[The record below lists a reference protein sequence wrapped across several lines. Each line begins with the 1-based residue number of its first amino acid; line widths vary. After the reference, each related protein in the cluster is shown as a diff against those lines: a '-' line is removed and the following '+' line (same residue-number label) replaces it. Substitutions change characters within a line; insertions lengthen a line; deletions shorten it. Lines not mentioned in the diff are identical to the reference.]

1 MSSKRDFYEILAVAR
16 DADADTIKKAYRKL
30 AMQFHPDRN
39 PGNKEAEDKF
49 KEAAEAYDILS
60 NPEKKAQYDRF
71 GHAAFGGSG
80 GRGAGGFHNAEDIF
94 SNFGDIFGDIFG
106 GAGGGG
112 AGRRQSRQGPR
123 RGADLRYMTEISL
136 KEVIEGLEKEI
147 EFDTDDNCESCNG
160 SGAERGSSPKVCASC
175 GGQGQVFRSQGFFS
189 VGQTCPTCHGRGQ
202 VVEKPCKPCKGRGR
216 VKQHRKIKITIP
228 AGVDTGTRLRVNGEG
243 EGGYMGGGAGD
254 LYVEISVKEDARF
267 DRDGNDLLTEIKVD
281 YLHLLLGGE
290 LEIETVNGSA
300 EIEIPKGTQVGDRI
314 RIPGQG
320 IPSLRGNRR
329 GDLFCQVGVEI
340 PEKLTKDEE
349 KLLRDLAK
357 LRGIEIHSSGNL
369 GGIFGRKKK

>member
-1 MSSKRDFYEILAVAR
+1 MSSKRDYYEILAVAR

-39 PGNKEAEDKF
+39 PGNTEAEDKF

-71 GHAAFGGSG
+71 GHAAFGGG
-80 GRGAGGFHNAEDIF
+80 GRGGGGFHNAEDIF

-106 GAGGGG
+106 GGAGG
-112 AGRRQSRQGPR
+112 GRRQSRQGPR
-123 RGADLRYMTEISL
+123 RGADLRYMTEITL

-147 EFDTDDNCESCNG
+147 EFDTDDNCDDCNG
-160 SGAERGSSPKVCASC
+160 SGAEKGSSPKVCITC

-243 EGGYMGGGAGD
+243 EGGYMGGAAGD
-254 LYVEISVKEDARF
+254 LYVEIAVKEDSRF

-300 EIEIPKGTQVGDRI
+300 EIEIPRGTQVGDRI
-314 RIPGQG
+314 RIQGQG
-320 IPSLRGNRR
+320 IPSLRGSRR
-329 GDLFCQVGVEI
+329 GDLYCQVGVDI

-349 KLLRDLAK
+349 KLLRELAK
-357 LRGIEIHSSGNL
+357 LRGLDTQSSGHL
-369 GGIFGRKKK
+369 GGIFSRKKK

>member
-1 MSSKRDFYEILAVAR
+1 MSSKRDFYDILAVAR
-16 DADADTIKKAYRKL
+16 DADADTIKKAYRKM

-71 GHAAFGGSG
+71 GHAAFGNGGG
-80 GRGAGGFHNAEDIF
+80 GRGGFHNAEDIF

-106 GAGGGG
+106 GGAGGG
-112 AGRRQSRQGPR
+112 GRRQSRQGPR

-136 KEVIEGLEKEI
+136 KEVVEGLEKEI

-160 SGAERGSSPKVCASC
+160 SGAEKGSSPKVCTSC

-243 EGGYMGGGAGD
+243 EGGYMGGSAGD
-254 LYVEISVKEDARF
+254 LYVEIAVKEDSHF
-267 DRDGNDLLTEIKVD
+267 DRDGNDLLTEIRVD

-290 LEIETVNGSA
+290 LEIETVNGTA

-314 RIPGQG
+314 RVPGQG
-320 IPSLRGNRR
+320 VPSLRGNRR
-329 GDLFCQVGVEI
+329 GDLFCQVGVDI
-340 PEKLTKDEE
+340 PTKLTKDEE

-357 LRGIEIHSSGNL
+357 LRGIEINSSGSL
-369 GGIFGRKKK
+369 GSIFGRKKK

>member
-16 DADADTIKKAYRKL
+16 DADADTSKKAYRKM

-39 PGNKEAEDKF
+39 PGNQEAEDKF

-71 GHAAFGGSG
+71 GHAAFSGG
-80 GRGAGGFHNAEDIF
+80 GRGGGFHNAEDIF

-106 GAGGGG
+106 GGAGGG
-112 AGRRQSRQGPR
+112 GRRQSRQGPR

-136 KEVIEGLEKEI
+136 KEVVEGLEKEV

-160 SGAERGSSPKVCASC
+160 SGAEKGSSPKVCTSC

-243 EGGYMGGGAGD
+243 EGGYMGGAAGD
-254 LYVEISVKEDARF
+254 LYVEISVKDDAHF
-267 DRDGNDLLTEIKVD
+267 DRDGNDLLTEIRVD

-290 LEIETVNGSA
+290 LEIETVNGTA
-300 EIEIPKGTQVGDRI
+300 DIEIPKGTQVGDRI
-314 RIPGQG
+314 RVPGEG
-320 IPSLRGNRR
+320 VPSLRGNRR
-329 GDLFCQVGVEI
+329 GDLFCQVGVDI
-340 PEKLTKDEE
+340 PTKLTKDEE

-357 LRGIEIHSSGNL
+357 LRGIEINSSGSL
-369 GGIFGRKKK
+369 GSIFGRKKK